1 MADHFEKAKDEILQR
16 TEGNGGPTNR
26 DMLKAMG
33 ALAQDVDESIET
45 LDKKQKTRHDETL
58 KALDFQAAEIGCCEE
73 DIAVLQRWRTE
84 SSLTCVAKVREIAA
98 EVSKELHAPTHA
110 MHMAEH
116 HGEPRRQSDP
126 SNAEFVEKRK
136 SVVVTDDDRSF
147 REILAG
153 WSLLKKLA
161 WLIVS
166 TLIAGILLF
175 GISYYGSLWA
185 SNRAEQ
191 AFLHIEETALPRPTV
206 TITVT
211 PSP

>member
-45 LDKKQKTRHDETL
+45 LDKKQKTRHDQSFKVLSDHLEDAKVYNERITTL
-58 KALDFQAAEIGCCEE
+58 EG
-73 DIAVLQRWRTE
+73 WRTE

-191 AFLHIEETALPRPTV
+191 AFLHIEETALPRPTA

>member
-33 ALAQDVDESIET
+33 ALALDVDESIDA
-45 LDKKQKTRHDETL
+45 LDKKNKARHDETI
-58 KALDFQAAEIGCCEE
+58 KALDFQAAEIGCCQE
-73 DIAVLQRWRTE
+73 DIVVLQRWRAD
-84 SSLTCVAKVREIAA
+84 SSLTCVAKVREIAT
-98 EVSKELHAPTHA
+98 EVTNELHAPTHA

-116 HGEPRRQSDP
+116 HGEPRRQDDP
-126 SNAEFVEKRK
+126 SDAEFTEHREPAFPH
-136 SVVVTDDDRSF
+136 TEDNDRSF

-191 AFLHIEETALPRPTV
+191 SFLHIEETALPRPTV
-206 TITVT
+206 TVTVA
-211 PSP
+211 P

>member
-1 MADHFEKAKDEILQR
+1 LADHFEKAKDEILQR

-45 LDKKQKTRHDETL
+45 LDKKQKNRHDQSFKVLSDHLEDAKVYNERITTL
-58 KALDFQAAEIGCCEE
+58 ES
-73 DIAVLQRWRTE
+73 WRTE
-84 SSLTCVAKVREIAA
+84 SSLTCVAKVREIAS

-116 HGEPRRQSDP
+116 HGEPRRQDDP

-136 SVVVTDDDRSF
+136 PVVVTDDDRSF

-166 TLIAGILLF
+166 TVIAGILLF
-175 GISYYGSLWA
+175 GISYYGALWA

-206 TITVT
+206 TVTVA
-211 PSP
+211 P

>member
-1 MADHFEKAKDEILQR
+1 
-16 TEGNGGPTNR
+16 
-26 DMLKAMG
+26 
-33 ALAQDVDESIET
+33 
-45 LDKKQKTRHDETL
+45 
-58 KALDFQAAEIGCCEE
+58 
-73 DIAVLQRWRTE
+73 
-84 SSLTCVAKVREIAA
+84 
-98 EVSKELHAPTHA
+98 

-116 HGEPRRQSDP
+116 HGKPRRLDDP
-126 SNAEFVEKRK
+126 SDAEFTEHRE
-136 SVVVTDDDRSF
+136 SAFPHTEDDDRSF

-191 AFLHIEETALPRPTV
+191 SFLHIEETMLPTPTV
-206 TITVT
+206 TVTVA
-211 PSP
+211 P